1 MALGPGK
8 YDDLVTDIRTQT
20 DAAGVVLL
28 VFGGNRGSG
37 FSAQATAD
45 VISRLPKI
53 LRGMADD
60 LDPDLPTV
68 RASTT

>member
-28 VFGGNRGSG
+28 VFGGNKGSG
-37 FSAQATAD
+37 SACRRQ
-45 VISRLPKI
+45 
-53 LRGMADD
+53 
-60 LDPDLPTV
+60 PT
-68 RASTT
+68 